1 MSKEDIDKLDKQIE
15 LLKNENNKKVVEKVT
30 TEIKDED
37 DPNHVINIDYIDSE
51 VNEATKELKDLKNL
65 TENVVE
71 EEKLEDTKK
80 MNINEDNKII
90 IEEVEDNDSIEEGI
104 TVEKNGKKIVKL
116 LRKFVGTEGMACAI
130 ALQTPVKNFISMSLG
145 VFSPKMA
152 QELLDVLND
161 KKPLVGGLA
170 AMIIKAIP
178 KVIAGLPALLKS
190 I

>member
-30 TEIKDED
+30 TEIKDEE

-51 VNEATKELKDLKNL
+51 VNAATKELKDLKNL
-65 TENVVE
+65 TENVV

-116 LRKFVGTEGMACAI
+116 NKKTIFILSFIIGFLITVLIGCIIIFGAFGIWKLVLT
-130 ALQTPVKNFISMSLG
+130 AL
-145 VFSPKMA
+145 
-152 QELLDVLND
+152 
-161 KKPLVGGLA
+161 KPLG
-170 AMIIKAIP
+170 
-178 KVIAGLPALLKS
+178 
-190 I
+190 